1 MTDWTDN
8 HMTTDRKDGQSEN
21 YGFTLVINTP
31 PPVYDSGL
39 KPLEVVGELTLNIKD
54 MEDIKIK
61 RDIVE
66 LIGQEPVGK
75 KEELFDWL
83 KENRNHEDYMIR
95 CDCVNRSY
103 PNHKAVYDW
112 IMTGEKG
119 KTGNSSIQNT
129 DLWYL
134 REGDFLPEP
143 VSGIFNNRGP
153 GKTGIKLL
161 KEAGNLFPSKE
172 EATIASEKVR
182 EFLCSINNPWCL

>member
-1 MTDWTDN
+1 
-8 HMTTDRKDGQSEN
+8 
-21 YGFTLVINTP
+21 
-31 PPVYDSGL
+31 
-39 KPLEVVGELTLNIKD
+39 
-54 MEDIKIK
+54 
-61 RDIVE
+61 
-66 LIGQEPVGK
+66 
-75 KEELFDWL
+75 
-83 KENRNHEDYMIR
+83 MIR
-95 CDCVNRSY
+95 CDFVNRSY
-103 PNHKAVYDW
+103 PNHKDVYDW

>member
-1 MTDWTDN
+1 
-8 HMTTDRKDGQSEN
+8 
-21 YGFTLVINTP
+21 
-31 PPVYDSGL
+31 
-39 KPLEVVGELTLNIKD
+39 

-61 RDIVE
+61 RDILA

-182 EFLCSINNPWCL
+182 EFLCSINNPWGL

>member
-1 MTDWTDN
+1 
-8 HMTTDRKDGQSEN
+8 
-21 YGFTLVINTP
+21 
-31 PPVYDSGL
+31 
-39 KPLEVVGELTLNIKD
+39 

-61 RDIVE
+61 RDILA

-75 KEELFDWL
+75 MEELFDWL

-119 KTGNSSIQNT
+119 KTGNSSIQNP

-182 EFLCSINNPWCL
+182 EFLCSVGREHSPHKRKVAGSSPVIHPKGSGEWEPPLSTALSL